1 MVMPRKVAYDKATVK
16 HMENAAVVLAYK
28 NRFRR
33 AMERRKKRMSKKEM
47 SYLRENVID
56 TIDGKHV
63 IKLVQERQSVSDI
76 TRAIQD
82 AGYPKARRETVY
94 DHLDELEKKQAV
106 GMLPKKI
113 PKRKGIPTQYELT
126 KMHLVRCLDTLPDT
140 MYEFISELG
149 TLRRIL
155 YVLDLKAGT

>member
-1 MVMPRKVAYDKATVK
+1 MPRKVAYDKAIVK

-33 AMERRKKRMSKKEM
+33 AIERKKKRMSKKEM
-47 SYLRENVID
+47 LYSKENVID
-56 TIDGKHV
+56 NIDGKRV
-63 IKLVQERQSVSDI
+63 IKLIQEPQSVSDI
-76 TRAIQD
+76 TRAIHD
-82 AGYPKARRETVY
+82 AGYPKAHRETVY
-94 DHLDELEKKQAV
+94 DRLDKLENKQAV

-113 PKRKGIPTQYELT
+113 PKRKGIPTQYVLT
-126 KMHLVRCLDTLPDT
+126 KMHLVRCLDTLPSK